1 MYVLYTSDVFQAT
14 KEQQGLM
21 DAVEGIAEDVKLAE
35 ILEVGGGGGV
45 CEYSLCRRC
54 VRSTYA

>member
-35 ILEVGGGGGV
+35 ILEVGGGGGRV
-45 CEYSLCRRC
+45 
-54 VRSTYA
+54 